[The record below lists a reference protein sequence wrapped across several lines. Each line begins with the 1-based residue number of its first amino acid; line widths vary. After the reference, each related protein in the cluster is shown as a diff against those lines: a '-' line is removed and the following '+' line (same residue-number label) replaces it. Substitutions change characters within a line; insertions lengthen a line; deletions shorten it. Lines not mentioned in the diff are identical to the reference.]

1 MLLRKKCVKQVI
13 NAASVRQ
20 VPPPHLHSTHTHA
33 HMRMLMLMLMRMH
46 MGTQISVQAYTYM
59 CLHAPFTWDSAFIFI
74 YPLTFIKLQEKMTN
88 PLSLACTHIFCEKCI
103 SEWFERNRTCPLC
116 RAVVKTAG
124 NLTHSDGS
132 SGMSLVLF

>member
-1 MLLRKKCVKQVI
+1 MLLQKKCVKQVI

-59 CLHAPFTWDSAFIFI
+59 CLHAP
-74 YPLTFIKLQEKMTN
+74 LTFINLQEKMTN